1 MAPFTIGT
9 LSRDTGCHIETI
21 RYYERIG
28 LLPAPPR
35 SAGGHRL
42 YDARHADR
50 LSFIRRSRA
59 LGFPL
64 EEVRTLMDAV
74 DSGAYSC
81 AEVRALTLRQL
92 ADVRHKI
99 AELRKLEKALKQMA
113 RECDGGD
120 RLPCPIVNALRQ

>member
-1 MAPFTIGT
+1 MASFTIGT

-28 LLPAPPR
+28 LLPGPPR

-42 YDARHADR
+42 YDSSHADR

-64 EEVRTLMDAV
+64 EEVRTLLDAV

-99 AELRKLEKALKQMA
+99 AELGKLEKALKQMA

-120 RLPCPIVNALRQ
+120 RLPCPIVDALRQ